1 MGLDVEAAKQQSHDN
16 VIRGAGEDRLS
27 AVSWTFWRTD
37 DAPILRAA
45 AGDIELPPDVVALCR
60 LYPGRTLVMATCE
73 VKPL

>member
-1 MGLDVEAAKQQSHDN
+1 MGADVEAAKQQSHDN
-16 VIRGAGEDRLS
+16 VIMGAGADRLS
-27 AVSWTFWRTD
+27 GVSWTYWRTE
-37 DAPILRAA
+37 DAPVLHAD

>member
-1 MGLDVEAAKQQSHDN
+1 MGFDVEAAKQQSHDN
-16 VIRGAGEDRLS
+16 LLVGARTDRLGP
-27 AVSWTFWRTD
+27 VSWTFWRTD
-37 DAPILRAA
+37 DAPILRAD